1 MNASLERSR
10 SVWGTS
16 ADAASASPLPSD
28 RTTGV
33 AVVGA
38 GIAGLSTAYEL
49 AQSGEKVVVIDRGL
63 IGGGMTARTTAHLAS
78 ELDDYYHVLIDTRG
92 IEAAR
97 QVCRAQIDAI
107 NRIEAIIREEGIACD
122 FRRLDGYLFQAVESD
137 GDVLAKEYE
146 AARRVGL
153 DVDWAEA
160 APLPAGPA
168 VRCLRFAN
176 QARFHPLKYL
186 DGLIRCLERDGA
198 ELYSGTTVNEVAEQ
212 DDGFVAVRAASGHT
226 VRARACVV
234 TTNSP
239 FNEVQ
244 VHFKQAPYRTYAV
257 AGRVSRGSVE
267 DALFW
272 DTLDP
277 YHYVRLQP
285 ADDGASDWLI
295 SGGED
300 HKTGEADD
308 MEERFERLEAWTRT
322 LFPGLGRVEHRWSG
336 QVLEPVDHAA
346 FIGRST
352 DIRNV
357 YFATGDSG
365 QGMTN
370 GVAASLIISELIR
383 GREVVYAQAH
393 DPHRAVR
400 GGVKEFI
407 VENLDAVGKL
417 VERVRPADVSDPEQ
431 IKPGEG
437 AIVRQGLKKLA
448 VYRDESGVL
457 HSRSAEC
464 THAGCIVRW
473 NSFERCWDC
482 PCHGS
487 HFAPDGTA
495 LNGPAVEPLA
505 NGIL

>member
-16 ADAASASPLPSD
+16 ADAPNASPRASD
-28 RTTGV
+28 RTAGV

-49 AQSGEKVVVIDRGL
+49 ARSGEKVTILDRGS

-78 ELDDYYHVLIDTRG
+78 ALDDYYHVLIAGHG
-92 IEAAR
+92 IETAR
-97 QVCRAQIDAI
+97 QVCRAQTDAI
-107 NRIEAIIREEGIACD
+107 DRIETIVREERIDCD
-122 FRRLDGYLFQAVESD
+122 FRRLDGYLLRAPETEPE
-137 GDVLAKEYE
+137 VLDKEYE
-146 AARRVGL
+146 AARQVGL
-153 DVDWAEA
+153 DVVWAEA
-160 APLPAGPA
+160 APVPSAPTG
-168 VRCLRFAN
+168 RCLRFLN

-186 DGLIRCLERDGA
+186 NGLVRCLERHGA
-198 ELYSGTTVNEVAEQ
+198 ELYSGTIVNDVAEQ
-212 DDGFVAVRAASGHT
+212 EDGTVLVHTASGRV

-234 TTNSP
+234 ATNSP
-239 FNEVQ
+239 FHEVQ

-257 AGRVSRGSVE
+257 AGRVPRGSVE

-285 ADDGASDWLI
+285 SEDGASDWLI

-308 MEERFERLEAWTRT
+308 MEARFERLEAWTRA
-322 LFPGLGRVEHRWSG
+322 LFPSFGHVEHRWSG
-336 QVLEPVDHAA
+336 QVLEPVDYAA

-352 DIRNV
+352 DSRNV

-370 GVAASLIISELIR
+370 GVAASLIISELIQ
-383 GREVVYAQAH
+383 GREVVYAPAH

-400 GGVKEFI
+400 SGVKEFI

-417 VERVRPADVSDPEQ
+417 VERVTPADVSDPEE
-431 IKPGEG
+431 IKLGEG
-437 AIVRQGLKKLA
+437 AIVRQGLEKLA
-448 VYRDESGVL
+448 MYRDESGVL
-457 HSRSAEC
+457 HTRSAEC

-473 NSFERCWDC
+473 NPFEQCWDC

-495 LNGPAVEPLA
+495 LNGPAVEPLS
-505 NGIL
+505 GTD